1 MVNINS
7 IKDLIWNDEKEEVQQ
22 VHDIQ
27 KPYESIH
34 ARQICEMVWE
44 DPKEVD
50 KWVDAIVNDEKILG
64 VIFGIEGWLNIKN
77 KMKISKPVFDINDVE
92 NLKSTKEFKELFI
105 KRKNEKIKWRENVLK
120 NTEECRLKKQLHET
134 DIPEN
139 LQEKKDRIKECKN
152 IINAIM
158 ARKDLKYL
166 VNSGTFM
173 EILKHFKNDDV
184 INTEN
189 WNIIYDFIFDYI
201 ESSANKKKRKLW
213 QSSMNFFKDNWDYFL
228 NSFIKIL
235 NEQERDLNKKITEYK
250 EKIRSK
256 LEKISPKA
264 TKERIKNTLE
274 AHNIADEEIEKE
286 VLSIIINKIKK
297 WEIKDISEHYYL
309 QKDIDDMKRINN
321 IVQDWIKKTTP
332 AIDLNNIELSQEQGK
347 DDMIKWDNISV
358 NKDHYYE
365 IKNNNSKLNSWIN
378 SQSEANLRWYIF
390 DRLIEYIWIEII
402 NHRIQDVINT
412 KNYYKW
418 TQYRILKTDFL
429 DDTYWWADFVVL
441 FKLPWDK
448 SSKEEIAAIDL
459 LTSRTK
465 YKKFNPELPEQEDI
479 VKKEKIEKAKN
490 PKFLYSTYV
499 QLLKESK
506 FKRFSLTALK
516 RVVVEE
522 DAKMT
527 YNFLSQFMKWE
538 IKDIKIAINKYFDDK
553 KLKKTGSFDDSDQK
567 ILRILNW
574 EYEDIR
580 IAS

>member
-7 IKDLIWNDEKEEVQQ
+7 IKDLIGNDEKEEVQQ

-34 ARQICEMVWE
+34 ARQICEMVGE

-64 VIFGIEGWLNIKN
+64 VIFGIEGGLNIKN

-105 KRKNEKIKWRENVLK
+105 KRKNEKIKGRENVLK

-189 WNIIYDFIFDYI
+189 GNIIYDFIFDYI
-201 ESSANKKKRKLW
+201 ESSANKKKRKLG
-213 QSSMNFFKDNWDYFL
+213 QSSMNFFKDNGDYFL

-297 WEIKDISEHYYL
+297 GEIKDISEHYYL

-347 DDMIKWDNISV
+347 DDMIKGDNISV

-378 SQSEANLRWYIF
+378 SQSEANLRGYIF
-390 DRLIEYIWIEII
+390 DRLIEYIGIEII

-412 KNYYKW
+412 KNYYKG

-429 DDTYWWADFVVL
+429 DDTYGGADFVVL
-441 FKLPWDK
+441 FKLPGDK

-527 YNFLSQFMKWE
+527 YNFLSQFMKGE

-567 ILRILNW
+567 ILRILNG

>member
-1 MVNINS
+1 MGNKFWWWPIEWSWLNKS
-7 IKDLIWNDEKEEVQQ
+7 TEKE
-22 VHDIQ
+22 

-34 ARQICEMVWE
+34 ARQICDMIWE
-44 DPKEVD
+44 DHKEVD
-50 KWVDAIVNDEKILG
+50 KWIDAIVSDEKILS
-64 VIFGIEGWLNIKN
+64 VIFGIEWGWNVKN

-92 NLKSTKEFKELFI
+92 SLKSTKEFKDLFV
-105 KRKNEKIKWRENVLK
+105 KTKNEKIKARENVLK
-120 NTEECRLKKQLHET
+120 NVEEVRLKKQLHET
-134 DIPEN
+134 DIPKD
-139 LQEKKDRIKECKN
+139 LQEKKDRIKTCKN

-166 VNSGTFM
+166 VNGGTFIG
-173 EILKHFKNDDV
+173 ILNKFNNDDV

-189 WNIIYDFIFDYI
+189 WNVIYDFIFDYI
-201 ESSANKKKRKLW
+201 ESNANKKKRKPW
-213 QSSMNFFKDNWDYFL
+213 QSSMSFFKENGIDYFL

-235 NEQERDLNKKITEYK
+235 NEQENNLNTKITQYK

-256 LEKISPKA
+256 LEKLSPKA
-264 TKERIKNTLE
+264 RKEDIKNTLD
-274 AHNIADEEIEKE
+274 AHNITDKDIEKE
-286 VLSIIINKIKK
+286 VLSMIVSKINK
-297 WEIKDISEHYYL
+297 WEIEDINQHYYL
-309 QKDIDDMKRINN
+309 QKDIDDMKRING
-321 IVQDWIKKTTP
+321 IVQDWIKSTTP
-332 AIDLNNIELSQEQGK
+332 AIDFNNIELNQEQGK

-365 IKNNNSKLNSWIN
+365 IKNNNSKLNSRIN
-378 SQSEANLRWYIF
+378 SQSEENLRWYIF
-390 DRLIEYIWIEII
+390 DRLVEYIWIEII
-402 NHRIQDVINT
+402 NHRIQEVINT

-465 YKKFNPELPEQEDI
+465 YKKFNPELPDQEDI

-516 RVVVEE
+516 RIVVEE

-538 IKDIKIAINKYFDDK
+538 TKDIKMAINKYFDDK
-553 KLKKTGSFDDSDQK
+553 NLKKTGWFDDSDQK
-567 ILRILNW
+567 ILRILGW
-574 EYEDIR
+574 EYEDVR